1 LAQDGLNPATQPP
14 KAKVCFSKRLE
25 PPQTLAQ
32 ILKPWDVLGVI
43 ELGPKARL
51 VFAALYVA
59 AQATLIGTAGHRP
72 DGAFGFRMFPES
84 STLNAQLFRSTD
96 TQAKIP
102 VVQGEWTALD
112 SMGTPKR
119 IRWSDRVK
127 RPELRIFGE
136 TISAAY
142 GADAQVARFR
152 AALADVAAH
161 TPEDSETRTLSLEL
175 TLRKNG
181 GAPYVVTLTAP
192 RGRP

>member
-1 LAQDGLNPATQPP
+1 
-14 KAKVCFSKRLE
+14 
-25 PPQTLAQ
+25 
-32 ILKPWDVLGVI
+32 LGVI

-59 AQATLIGTAGHRP
+59 AQGALIATAGHRP

-84 STLNAQLFRSTD
+84 STVSAQLFRSTD
-96 TQAKIP
+96 TEVHIP
-102 VVQGEWTALD
+102 VVQGEWTAKD
-112 SMGTPKR
+112 AMGVPKR

-161 TPEDSETRTLSLEL
+161 TPEDNETKELLVEL

-181 GAPYVVTLTAP
+181 GAPYVVTLTAA
-192 RGRP
+192 RRRP